1 MIRRGATFAVL
12 SLVALLLVSCGGG
25 GGGSSPPGLMPPSDL
40 QYPSPQ
46 SFVINKAITPVTPT
60 VTGQAASYSI
70 SPHLPP
76 GLSMNTGSGV
86 ISGTPSEITAQAT
99 YTVTAGNSAGSTTAT
114 ISITVTDVAP
124 AISYSSPAYALT
136 PNVAALITPTAKGGT
151 VLSWTIAPTLT
162 SGLVFD
168 TSTGTITG
176 SPAGAAAATTYTVAA
191 SNSGG
196 QSSAMFSLAI
206 GGTPVLDLGHAS
218 AVARIRSTSS
228 SLISVDGS
236 GHWLLQ
242 NYTSGATLASGNGA
256 CPAAA
261 DVPLSC
267 SPVLGQFVYR
277 PVDVAGTTAVDA
289 TPTGIEVRST
299 SDGHVLGTISATFTW
314 MQLASDGSYV
324 STGSKTALT
333 VWSTSG
339 QVIFARSGD
348 YSNALVFSAPT
359 QVQVA
364 LGPAGLSVIETDTV
378 PADASSMSPAF
389 SGTFSAWFQDG
400 SRFLTNQGS
409 AVWIYSNAAAQVALT
424 TITDVQ
430 ILGGVGN
437 WFWNLTDGGVDVY
450 KVGQSTPAFSAS
462 FTDGFAV
469 ASGTTL
475 GVINSDTS
483 QLTVVDLS
491 GATLAS
497 QAYTAPLEFLSAFS
511 AASPSTWIVGNSSG
525 VIFDGASIGGTAR
538 YLTLG
543 QALSIAAGSSG
554 YFAVATASGEIL
566 YFNASTDAQA
576 GTISFSSSQLSLSA
590 NGTVL
595 AAAWESP
602 SQNQHPPNATVNVYS
617 LPGGTLTSTFAYT
630 APVAVDVSLSASG
643 TLLALLPSNV
653 AGCGAAVVPASGSGP
668 TIYCDTSNTIT
679 QLQLSPNGTLIAAA
693 PDANPGISTLIYL
706 NGVLATAV
714 PGWAVGWL
722 DDSRLLVNDYV
733 FQNQNPNIV
742 YSGAQIFGPT
752 GTNLG
757 GSAVPQLTSLVP
769 VTTNTVYSPLPNAIY
784 SPTSGQA
791 TWASGDPSLDGVGA
805 ITGLQVVFSSANFVL
820 AQSY

>member
-1 MIRRGATFAVL
+1 VIRRGATFAAL
-12 SLVALLLVSCGGG
+12 SLVALLLSSCGGG
-25 GGGSSPPGLMPPSDL
+25 GGGSGSSMPPAPTDL
-40 QYPSPQ
+40 QYSAVPA
-46 SFVINKAITPVTPT
+46 FVIGKTITPLTPT
-60 VTGQAASYSI
+60 VTGQVTSYSAT
-70 SPHLPP
+70 PPLPL
-76 GLSMNTGSGV
+76 GLSLNPSTGV
-86 ISGTPSEITAQAT
+86 IAGTPEALSAKANYTISAT
-99 YTVTAGNSAGSTTAT
+99 NAGGSTTAT
-114 ISITVTDVAP
+114 VSIVVTVAAP
-124 AISYSSPAYALT
+124 SISYSPYYALT
-136 PNVAALITPTAKGGT
+136 PSVAAQITPVVSGASATNVAWQISPALPAGLTFSSGSITGTPTAAFGPTTFT
-151 VLSWTIAPTLT
+151 VT
-162 SGLVFD
+162 
-168 TSTGTITG
+168 
-176 SPAGAAAATTYTVAA
+176 A

-196 QSSAMFSLAI
+196 QSSAAFVLAS

-218 AVARIRSTSS
+218 AVALIRSTSS
-228 SLISVDGS
+228 SLISVDDS

-242 NYTSGATLASGNGA
+242 NYTSGTTLASGNGA
-256 CPAAA
+256 CPAAD

-267 SPVLGQFVYR
+267 SSVLGQFGYR
-277 PVDVAGTTAVDA
+277 PVDVGGTTAVDA

-299 SDGHVLGTISATFTW
+299 SDGHVLGTISGTFTW

-339 QVIFARSGD
+339 QVIFTRSGD

-364 LGPAGLSVIETDTV
+364 LGPAGPNVIETDTV
-378 PADASSMSPAF
+378 PAGTSSVSAAF
-389 SGTFSAWFQDG
+389 SGTFNAWFQDG
-400 SRFLTNQGS
+400 SSFLTNQGS
-409 AVWIYSNAAAQVALT
+409 AVWIYSNAATQVALT
-424 TITDVQ
+424 TITGIQ
-430 ILGGVGN
+430 FLGGVGN

-462 FTDGFAV
+462 FTDGFAA

-511 AASPSTWIVGNSSG
+511 AASPSTWIVGNGSG
-525 VIFDGASIGGTAR
+525 VIFDGASLGGTAR

-554 YFAVATASGEIL
+554 YFAVATASGQIL

-576 GTISFSSSQLSLSA
+576 GTIDFSSSQLSLSA

-595 AAAWESP
+595 AAAWEFP

-630 APVAVDVSLSASG
+630 APVAVDLSLSASG

-653 AGCGAAVVPASGSGP
+653 AGCGAAVVPSSGSGP
-668 TIYCDTSNTIT
+668 TIYCDSSNTIT
-679 QLQLSPNGTLIAAA
+679 NLQLSPDGTLIAAA
-693 PDANPGISTLIYL
+693 PDANPGISTLIYQ
-706 NGVLATAV
+706 NGALATAV

-733 FQNQNPNIV
+733 FQNQNPSIV
-742 YSGAQIFGPT
+742 YSGAQIFSPS

-757 GSAVPQLTSLVP
+757 SSAVPQLTSLVP

-784 SPTSGQA
+784 SLTSGQA
-791 TWASGDPSLDGVGA
+791 TWASGDPTLDGVGA
-805 ITGLQVVFSSANFVL
+805 ITSLQVVFSSANFVL